1 MKKRVVLT
9 FGLLLLL
16 AVALLI
22 LSSIATAPATSA
34 VQVSACVS
42 TGSGDCLHF
51 PTISG
56 ATLTGT
62 EITIPQDF
70 NSKLTLI
77 IVPFDEKQQISAGR
91 WLPFAQTLK
100 QDFPTLTYYSVAI
113 FTDLAP
119 AMRAFIRAGM
129 NLAIPDANLQAITIT
144 AFLQNRQA
152 FLDALAIPDTD
163 QLQVFLLNAA
173 GDLIWRGS
181 GEYDIKQAEQLRAAI
196 QPGTG

>member
-1 MKKRVVLT
+1 
-9 FGLLLLL
+9 
-16 AVALLI
+16 
-22 LSSIATAPATSA
+22 
-34 VQVSACVS
+34 
-42 TGSGDCLHF
+42 
-51 PTISG
+51 
-56 ATLTGT
+56 
-62 EITIPQDF
+62 
-70 NSKLTLI
+70 
-77 IVPFDEKQQISAGR
+77 
-91 WLPFAQTLK
+91 
-100 QDFPTLTYYSVAI
+100 YYSVAI

>member
-22 LSSIATAPATSA
+22 LSSSATAPATSA

-42 TGSGDCLHF
+42 TGSGNCQRF

-62 EITIPQDF
+62 EITMPQDF
-70 NSKLTLI
+70 TGELTFVI
-77 IVPFDEKQQISAGR
+77 AAFDEKQQVNAAT
-91 WLPFAQTLK
+91 WLPLAQALK
-100 QDFPTLTYYSVAI
+100 QDFPALTYYSVAI

-152 FLDALAIPDTD
+152 FL
-163 QLQVFLLNAA
+163 
-173 GDLIWRGS
+173 
-181 GEYDIKQAEQLRAAI
+181 
-196 QPGTG
+196 